1 MEKLDI
7 AIRFGMDGKEDAVVS
22 NTGWIVFYAGEPV
35 KDLSANQGEYST
47 KLTDSETMVLRGV
60 ALDEH
65 GAIESIV
72 SVEFDMYESIKEYPQ
87 EFRDWLDEVCIVKP
101 NWDASLADIYNPVTR
116 PAGYQLAGGKELKD
130 VLPELMGKDE
140 TIAFYKGSAIK
151 YLTRYREKNGA
162 EDLEKAVQYIEMI
175 KQLEYSA

>member
-7 AIRFGMDGKEDAVVS
+7 AIYWDAEEECVCAPDPTNIQPWTIWEVGDIFVQAIGAPCEYETRLDDT
-22 NTGWIVFYAGEPV
+22 NTIVLE
-35 KDLSANQGEYST
+35 
-47 KLTDSETMVLRGV
+47 GV
-60 ALDEH
+60 AIEDEV
-65 GAIESIV
+65 IKSIDTYKHMGM
-72 SVEFDMYESIKEYPQ
+72 SSLSEYPS
-87 EFRDWLDEVCIVKP
+87 EFIGLLNSLLVSGADEF
-101 NWDASLADIYNPVTR
+101 NPVTK
-116 PAGYQLAGGKELKD
+116 PAGYQLTSGKELKD

-151 YLTRYREKNGA
+151 YLMRYREKNGA

>member
-1 MEKLDI
+1 MEKIDI
-7 AIRFGMDGKEDAVVS
+7 AIYRDKAFGCVCASDPTDNQPWTIWEVGDTFAQAIGAPYEYETQLDDV
-22 NTGWIVFYAGEPV
+22 NTIVLE
-35 KDLSANQGEYST
+35 
-47 KLTDSETMVLRGV
+47 GV
-60 ALDEH
+60 AIEDEV
-65 GAIESIV
+65 IKSIDTYKHMGM
-72 SVEFDMYESIKEYPQ
+72 SSLSEYPT
-87 EFRDWLDEVCIVKP
+87 EFIELLNSLLVSGADEF
-101 NWDASLADIYNPVTR
+101 NPVTR

-130 VLPELMGKDE
+130 VLPELMGKEE